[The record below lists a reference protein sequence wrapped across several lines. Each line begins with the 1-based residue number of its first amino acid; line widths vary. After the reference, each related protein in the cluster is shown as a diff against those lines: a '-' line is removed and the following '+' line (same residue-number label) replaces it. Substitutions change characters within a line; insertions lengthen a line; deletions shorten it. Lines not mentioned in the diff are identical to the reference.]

1 MPQNHVTIYTMV
13 ETGIDID
20 HGTFPNPQA
29 RGSYLS
35 FERANEVL
43 EQLAIE
49 EKAKLDERCDQE
61 DRGENYWEA
70 YANGYASALFA
81 RLDILSAALDMTG
94 GQ

>member
-49 EKAKLDERCDQE
+49 EKAKLNERCDQE
-61 DRGENYWEA
+61 DRGENYWRHMRMA
-70 YANGYASALFA
+70 MLPPFLPALIFFQ
-81 RLDILSAALDMTG
+81 LL
-94 GQ
+94 